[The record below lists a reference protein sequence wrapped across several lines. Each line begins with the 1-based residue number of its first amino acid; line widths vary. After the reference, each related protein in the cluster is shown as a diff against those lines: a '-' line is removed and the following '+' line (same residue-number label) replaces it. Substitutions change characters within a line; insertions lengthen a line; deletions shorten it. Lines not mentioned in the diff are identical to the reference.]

1 MSRAKVLS
9 ASLTAR
15 EFGKISKTSGSI
27 NTTFVPSAYRAA
39 VTPRAALEKSYSAR
53 MVSSSMRWAAGL
65 LLLFF
70 IAFSFGARRLT
81 RTDDSRV
88 FVDFSVANDQK
99 AIAVNTSIRDSDRLK
114 KTPYKRKLER
124 LRDRSHVR
132 RACGERPRLSAGSS
146 SCVLDRLCAERQN

>member
-99 AIAVNTSIRDSDRLK
+99 AIAVGHAHYDVTLF
-114 KTPYKRKLER
+114 
-124 LRDRSHVR
+124 
-132 RACGERPRLSAGSS
+132 GS
-146 SCVLDRLCAERQN
+146 